1 MQTLWLALRWDIPVA
16 LFLFISPVTF
26 AWGLSTM
33 KNRSMLINA
42 ALALKKRGASLA

>member
-1 MQTLWLALRWDIPVA
+1 MQTLWLALRWDIPV
-16 LFLFISPVTF
+16 FLFISPVTF

>member
-1 MQTLWLALRWDIPVA
+1 MQALWLALRWDIPV
-16 LFLFISPVTF
+16 FLFISPVTF

-33 KNRSMLINA
+33 KNMRSMLINA